1 MNRIGAL
8 LAFALLT
15 FGLVLVMTNPQPV
28 EVNLYF
34 AQRTLEMELGLAL
47 LSALGVGLGLA
58 TGLGGWLLLR
68 YRLKL
73 SRLQRQYDLVY
84 QEVRNLR
91 RMPIHEA

>member
-8 LAFALLT
+8 LAFALLA